1 MDEREQ
7 SAPAL
12 AGVLDFA
19 HSTSAVF
26 GDVRK

>member
-19 HSTSAVF
+19 HTSVVF